1 MANPEHLAKLLQGVD
16 AWNEWVAE
24 HPETVADLSGADLSR
39 GAIYELRSFLDLRS
53 VLSLNF
59 SLAELHDANLS
70 HANLTYAILR
80 GTHFQ
85 RADLRYSIFN
95 CTDLSGADLTGA
107 NLWHCDLGGSNLSGA
122 NLSGANLT
130 EAELMSAN
138 LYFANLVDANLT
150 GARVGSTIFGDND
163 LGSVKG
169 LETVWHAGPS
179 TVGID
184 TIYRSQGKI
193 PDSFL
198 NGCGVPDDL
207 VTFGKSLVSSPI
219 EFYSCF
225 ISYSSEDERFAKELR
240 LKLHAQ
246 GIRCWF
252 APEDLKIGDRFQ
264 ERIEESIRL
273 HDKLLV
279 ILSENSVN
287 SAWVEREVQAAVEK
301 EQRQGSTVLFPVR
314 LDDAVMDSTRAWAA
328 DIRRARHIGDF
339 RNWKD
344 QALFQSSL
352 DRLIRDL
359 KAQRLP
365 PAQQLSKHAQSASN
379 IEQRILEA
387 LANGSWGPGPFTGA
401 GDRLVR
407 VTDIAEALSLENEL
421 VADTLEQLEARGR
434 VMHHDGTL
442 DNPAPYWS
450 IVRRW

>member
-1 MANPEHLAKLLQGVD
+1 MADPKHLAKLLEGVD
-16 AWNEWVAE
+16 AWNDWVDE
-24 HPETVADLSGADLSR
+24 HPETVADLCGADLSR
-39 GAIYELRSFLDLRS
+39 AALHERRLFRDPRS
-53 VLSLNF
+53 VLSPNF
-59 SLAELHDANLS
+59 SLAELHGANLS

-85 RADLRYSIFN
+85 RADLQHSILN
-95 CTDLSGADLTGA
+95 SADLSGADLTGA
-107 NLWHCDLGGSNLSGA
+107 NLGHCDLAGSNLSGA

-138 LYFANLVDANLT
+138 LYSANLVDADLT
-150 GARVGSTIFGDND
+150 GARVGWTIFGGND

-179 TVGID
+179 TIGID

-198 NGCGVPDDL
+198 SGCGVPNDL
-207 VTFGKSLVSSPI
+207 VTFGKSLVSRTI
-219 EFYSCF
+219 GFYSCF
-225 ISYSSEDERFAKELR
+225 ISYSSKDEPFAKQLR
-240 LKLHAQ
+240 SELHAR
-246 GIRCWF
+246 GIRSWF
-252 APEDLKIGDRFQ
+252 APEDLKIRDRFP

-301 EQRQGSTVLFPVR
+301 EHRQGATVLFPVR
-314 LDDAVMDSTRAWAA
+314 LDDAVMDSPRAWAA

-339 RNWKD
+339 RSWKD
-344 QALFQSSL
+344 QALFQLSL
-352 DRLIRDL
+352 DRLVRDL
-359 KAQRLP
+359 RAQGLP
-365 PAQQLSKHAQSASN
+365 PAEQPPKREQSASN
-379 IEQRILEA
+379 VEQQVLET
-387 LANGSWGPGPFTGA
+387 LANGPWRPGPFTGA

-407 VTDIAEALSLENEL
+407 VTEIAEALSLENEV
-421 VADTLEQLEARGR
+421 VADALERLETKGR
-434 VMHHDGTL
+434 VMNHGGTL